1 MAPKWWLRLRSPDQ
15 QNRVADDAVRG
26 NAKRAF
32 AGIHPTRS
40 PTSNSAARPDRN
52 LMRGLGNPG
61 APFELDGAPQRRM
74 TSMTRLPADN
84 RLPHPA
90 PLDCS
95 RLCMPSRQPRPPCES
110 QHPASREPHPEP
122 RLRGPRRA
130 MRLRRA
136 PGGSKHQRRCNALRA
151 SPFQGFPPQHE
162 GGWKMPHRTG
172 VVGNDGVP
180 HGLRWALSTQL

>member
-95 RLCMPSRQPRPPCES
+95 RLCMPSRNLVRHARASTQRPENLTLSPACEGLEGQCGCAERPADRSTSGAATRFEPRPS
-110 QHPASREPHPEP
+110 
-122 RLRGPRRA
+122 
-130 MRLRRA
+130 
-136 PGGSKHQRRCNALRA
+136 RA
-151 SPFQGFPPQHE
+151 SHLSMRVVG
-162 GGWKMPHRTG
+162 KCRTG
-172 VVGNDGVP
+172 QE
-180 HGLRWALSTQL
+180 W